1 MWDSGTWVPQKDLIE
16 PRAKCP
22 YSHLADVGAL
32 VLLVQVLDHE
42 RPLGAVAALAV
53 QLEAL
58 VLREDGVAR
67 AQDVPVPPP
76 DP

>member
-1 MWDSGTWVPQKDLIE
+1 MGIRITGNKQIRLNQEQSAPI
-16 PRAKCP
+16 P
-22 YSHLADVGAL
+22 HLADVGAL

-58 VLREDGVAR
+58 VLREYGVAR